1 MIMKCHIIK
10 MRDRGIAIPKN
21 RLFDRYHPA
30 NVGVLSLRETT
41 SSQLHRM
48 SRTAEFKLGESS
60 NYLLDAQILWIE
72 GSRFVLTG
80 FEQVKTHEG
89 VAEYAQ
95 SWLVITHG
103 APEGQEGR

>member
-1 MIMKCHIIK
+1 MKCYMLK
-10 MRDRGIAIPKN
+10 MRESGIAIPKG

-30 NVGVLSLRETT
+30 NIGILSLRETT

-48 SRTAEFKLGESS
+48 SRRAEFKLG
-60 NYLLDAQILWIE
+60 NCTAYLLDAQILWIE
-72 GSRFVLTG
+72 GGRFVLTG

-95 SWLVITHG
+95 SWLIITHG
-103 APEGQEGR
+103 APTGQEGR

>member
-1 MIMKCHIIK
+1 MLK
-10 MRDRGIAIPKN
+10 MRERGIAIPKG

-30 NVGVLSLRETT
+30 NIGVLSLRDTT

-48 SRTAEFKLGESS
+48 SRTAEFVLGAISH
-60 NYLLDAQILWIE
+60 YLLDAQILWIE
-72 GSRFVLTG
+72 GGRFVLTG

-89 VAEYAQ
+89 IAEYAQ
-95 SWLVITHG
+95 SWLIITHG